1 MDLSA
6 LATMKNAANCETWCE
21 LHSSWIIQS
30 LNALCTLWLLSQGIL
45 VWVSKTTSPPFRG
58 EVDLRLD
65 TLLMLW
71 ESLGWPAAICV
82 VCVVSLKVVV
92 IHNYYVWKVSVW
104 NLTDYWDNIL
114 TIVCRFH
121 EECEFF
127 VSVDWPR
134 PSLEDSLSLKGE
146 MAMASRLSWLN
157 RWWCVSTCKRV
168 ETYHL
173 QNWIE
178 KRWTSMNGSQIK

>member
-65 TLLMLW
+65 TPCICCGNASADLLDIYVYGCRFFKGGGHTSLW
-71 ESLGWPAAICV
+71 CF
-82 VCVVSLKVVV
+82 
-92 IHNYYVWKVSVW
+92 WKVSVW

-127 VSVDWPR
+127 VGVDWPR
-134 PSLEDSLSLKGE
+134 PSLEDSLSLKEGI
-146 MAMASRLSWLN
+146 WLHV
-157 RWWCVSTCKRV
+157 C
-168 ETYHL
+168 L
-173 QNWIE
+173 D
-178 KRWTSMNGSQIK
+178 